1 MGEAAFSAA
10 RKTKDSMDTH
20 NAAVITY
27 RGDAIENTHIA
38 HIAVV
43 DANGKL
49 LYRFGDPHRM
59 TLARSAA
66 KPAQALSVIETGALE
81 RFDLDDADLALMCA
95 SHSSED
101 RHIARTR
108 SMLSKVHAQESDLR
122 CGGHPPISDAVYQSW
137 IKRDYTPTSVCS
149 NCSGK
154 HVGMLAGAQAIGAS
168 IVDYHLPTHPMQALV
183 KHVVA
188 DACGLRDDEVQWG
201 IDGCNLPTPAFA
213 LDRLARL
220 YASLAHAADSV
231 ETDAQHSSQRSRSL
245 ARIFRAMTSHPEL
258 VAGDGRFCTALM
270 DAFEQRVVGKLGA
283 DGCYGIGVR
292 ACERTRQL
300 GADGALG
307 ISVKIEDGNIDI
319 LYRVVSEILHRLDI
333 GTAEQRRQLAPFHR
347 PPILNTR
354 GVEVGRVTF
363 PFELQ
368 PA

>member
-1 MGEAAFSAA
+1 
-10 RKTKDSMDTH
+10 
-20 NAAVITY
+20 
-27 RGDAIENTHIA
+27 
-38 HIAVV
+38 
-43 DANGKL
+43 
-49 LYRFGDPHRM
+49 
-59 TLARSAA
+59 
-66 KPAQALSVIETGALE
+66 
-81 RFDLDDADLALMCA
+81 
-95 SHSSED
+95 
-101 RHIARTR
+101 
-108 SMLSKVHAQESDLR
+108 
-122 CGGHPPISDAVYQSW
+122 
-137 IKRDYTPTSVCS
+137 
-149 NCSGK
+149 
-154 HVGMLAGAQAIGAS
+154 
-168 IVDYHLPTHPMQALV
+168 
-183 KHVVA
+183 
-188 DACGLRDDEVQWG
+188 LRDDEVQWG